1 MGACA
6 RVRTA
11 GEVFDVCAPRQQESE
26 KRIGRRRAI
35 KHILTP
41 YGPNGQFSFF
51 DEVDEHVVGR
61 HWRRRCRLATAFCR
75 RLASAGASV
84 GESDVNDDAVC
95 GSIDAEIVRVD
106 SSRSRANARKESQ
119 SGHLVQRLV
128 SAPWNYR
135 QPRQG
140 RGDFPRD
147 LRRARSTRASG
158 IGDSS
163 SGEVTAAVRVPNPRG
178 PGSRL
183 RGSIHIGRRQ
193 PASVA
198 EKVSRPF
205 GWSADAAG
213 INKSTDARRVAGGI
227 AGTRR
232 RCGRAQL
239 SGPRLLR

>member
-1 MGACA
+1 MQ
-6 RVRTA
+6 A
-11 GEVFDVCAPRQQESE
+11 GD
-26 KRIGRRRAI
+26 G
-35 KHILTP
+35 
-41 YGPNGQFSFF
+41 
-51 DEVDEHVVGR
+51 
-61 HWRRRCRLATAFCR
+61 FCR

-84 GESDVNDDAVC
+84 VESDVNDDAVC
-95 GSIDAEIVRVD
+95 GSIDAEIVGVD
-106 SSRSRANARKESQ
+106 FSRSRANARKESE
-119 SGHLVQRLV
+119 SAHLMQRWCLRHGIID
-128 SAPWNYR
+128 NL
-135 QPRQG
+135 
-140 RGDFPRD
+140 PRD
-147 LRRARSTRASG
+147 AAIFHAICGEQDRASG